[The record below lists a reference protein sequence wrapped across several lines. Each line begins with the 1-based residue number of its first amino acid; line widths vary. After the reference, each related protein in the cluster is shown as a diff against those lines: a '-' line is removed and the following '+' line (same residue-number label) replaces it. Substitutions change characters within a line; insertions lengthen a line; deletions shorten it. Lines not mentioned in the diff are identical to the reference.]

1 MGILSLDNKIIPV
14 RAGERRDWGNLPGS
28 SISLAISDLLAS
40 ANDLYLLI
48 TNDSVSA
55 EHIQRELAFF
65 EPSVPVYRFPD
76 WETLIYDSFSPHQDI
91 ISDRLRMLNHL
102 PHIDAGVLIVPAT
115 TLMQKL
121 APPQFILNESL
132 LISVGQKLDFVK
144 IRKKLSSV
152 AYLSVDNVLEHGEFA
167 VRGSI
172 MDIFPMGSNKP
183 YRIDLFDNEVE
194 SIRIFEPETQLSIE
208 KVSSI
213 ELLPAREFPL
223 TEKAVK
229 QFQDRWYE
237 KLSDDRGSPIY
248 SDISAGISPA
258 GIEYYLPLFFDE
270 LATLFD
276 YVPKDTLI
284 ITTDIENTLRDNWT
298 QAWTRYENLRYDIIK
313 PILPPNEL
321 LLPTEEVFSILKDF
335 PRVEIKT
342 DSHSKY
348 NFGFSP
354 LPDVSLEERN
364 LDPLQ
369 NLKKY
374 VKRSSSR
381 LLITAES
388 AGRKEIMNELFERN
402 QLTPEI
408 IDNWQSFLNTDQK
421 ICLCIADIE
430 RGFAEQSS
438 QITLI
443 TEQQLFGERVLQQ
456 RRRKRSN
463 NNAADLMIKSLTE
476 LHIGAPVVHIDHGV
490 GRYLGLQ
497 TLSVDEEETEFLCLE
512 YDEHAK
518 LYVPVSSL
526 HLISRYA
533 GSEDGN
539 APLHRLGGD
548 TWNKTKRRAAEQIYD
563 VAAELLN
570 IYARRAAKEGFS
582 FASPDEIYD
591 QFVSSFPFE
600 ETPDQESAISSVVA
614 DMGET
619 KAMDR
624 LICGDVGFGK
634 TEVAMRA
641 AFIAVQAG
649 KQVAV
654 LVPTTLLAQQH
665 QQTFEDRFAA
675 WPISISSI
683 SRFRT
688 KKEQDIIRKTMETG
702 QVDIVIG
709 THALIQDDV
718 VFKDLG
724 LLIID
729 EEHRFGVRQKEK
741 LKSLRAEVD
750 ILTLTAT
757 PIPRTLNMAISN
769 MRDLSIIATPPSR
782 RLSIKTFVQEY
793 NEGLIKEAIQREL
806 MRGGQ
811 VYYLHN
817 EVRNIDQT
825 LGKLQSLVPEA
836 RIAIGHGQMRE
847 RQLERI
853 MSDFYHKKVNILVCT
868 TIIENGIDI
877 PNANTIIIERA
888 DKFGLAQIHQLRG
901 RVGRSHHQ
909 AYAYLMT
916 PNPKVMSS
924 DAQKRLEAISEADDL
939 GAGFI
944 LATHDLEIRG
954 AGELLG
960 DGQTGNIQTIGYS
973 MYMEMLDN
981 AVKAIQDGQTPNLD
995 RPLHEGTEINL
1006 RISAIIPEAYLP
1018 DTHARLVLYKRIAN
1032 AKTEAEL
1039 RELQVEMIDRFSL
1052 LPDAT
1057 RNLFRITLIKINA
1070 SSLGIKKID
1079 AGINQGRLEFLQ
1091 DTVISP
1097 DAIVSLVQSKPQSY
1111 KLINANQ
1118 LTFYEAMEKPET
1130 RFTVVENLLKL
1141 LERNKIGIAS

>member
-1 MGILSLDNKIIPV
+1 MGILSLDNKIIPI
-14 RAGERRDWGNLPGS
+14 RAGERRDWGNLSGS
-28 SISLAISDLLAS
+28 SISLAISNLLES
-40 ANDLYLLI
+40 RSVLCLLV
-48 TNDSVSA
+48 TQDSVSA
-55 EHIQRELAFF
+55 EQIRKELAFF
-65 EPSVPVYRFPD
+65 KPNVPLYRFPD

-91 ISDRLRMLNHL
+91 ISERLHILNRL
-102 PHIDAGVLIVPAT
+102 PYIDSGVVIVPAN
-115 TLMQKL
+115 TLAQKL

-132 LISVGQKLDFVK
+132 LVSVGEKFDFAEM
-144 IRKKLSSV
+144 RKKLISV
-152 AYLSVDNVLEHGEFA
+152 AYRSVDNVLEHGEFA

-183 YRIDLFDNEVE
+183 YRIDLFDNEVD
-194 SIRIFEPETQLSIE
+194 SIRIFDAETQLSISN
-208 KVSSI
+208 VNRI
-213 ELLPAREFPL
+213 ELLPAREIPL
-223 TEKAVK
+223 TEKAIK
-229 QFQDRWYE
+229 QFQDKWYE
-237 KLSDDRGSPIY
+237 KLSDNRDATIY
-248 SDISAGISPA
+248 SDISAGISPP

-276 YVPKDTLI
+276 YVPEDTLI
-284 ITTDIENTLRDNWT
+284 ITTDIENTLRDSWT
-298 QAWTRYENLRYDIIK
+298 QAWDRYENLRHDILR
-313 PILPPNEL
+313 PIPPPNEL
-321 LLPTEEVFSILKDF
+321 LLATEKIFGKFTDF
-335 PRVEIKT
+335 PRVEITT
-342 DSHSKY
+342 DSTSKH
-348 NFGFSP
+348 NFDFSP
-354 LPDVSLEERN
+354 LPNVSIQQRS
-364 LDPLQ
+364 LDPLER
-369 NLKKY
+369 LKDY
-374 VKRSSSR
+374 VERSTGR

-388 AGRKEIMNELFERN
+388 IGRKEIMSELFQRH
-402 QLTPEI
+402 QLTLEMTE
-408 IDNWQSFLNTDQK
+408 NWESFLNNDQK
-421 ICLCIADIE
+421 LCLCTADVE
-430 RGFAEQSS
+430 RGFSS
-438 QITLI
+438 QNPNIALI

-456 RRRKRSN
+456 RRREYKN
-463 NNAADLMIKSLTE
+463 NISADLIIKSLTE

-490 GRYLGLQ
+490 GRYLGLK
-497 TLSVDEEETEFLCLE
+497 TLTIDEEETEFLCLE
-512 YDEHAK
+512 YEEHAK

-533 GSEDGN
+533 GSEEGN

-548 TWNKTKRRAAEQIYD
+548 TWNKAKRRAAEQIYD
-563 VAAELLN
+563 VAAELLS
-570 IYARRAAKEGFS
+570 IYARRAAKKGFS
-582 FASPDEIYD
+582 FATPDQTYD

-600 ETPDQESAISSVVA
+600 ETPDQESAIRSVVT
-614 DMGET
+614 DMSKT
-619 KAMDR
+619 KPMDR

-641 AFIAVQAG
+641 AFIAVQSG

-665 QQTFEDRFAA
+665 QQTFLDRFAE
-675 WPISISSI
+675 WPFSIEAI

-688 KKEQDIIRKTMETG
+688 KKEQHDIRDKVKSGQIDII
-702 QVDIVIG
+702 IG
-709 THALIQDDV
+709 THTLIQDDI

-750 ILTLTAT
+750 ILALTAT

-769 MRDLSIIATPPSR
+769 MRDLSIVATPPSR
-782 RLSIKTFVQEY
+782 RLSVKTFVQEY

-806 MRGGQ
+806 LRGGQ

-817 EVRNIDQT
+817 EVRNIDQIAT
-825 LGKLQSLVPEA
+825 KLLNLVPEA

-847 RQLERI
+847 RQLEGV
-853 MSDFYHKKVNILVCT
+853 MSDFYNKKANVLVCT

-916 PNPKVMSS
+916 PNPKVMSR
-924 DAQKRLEAISEADDL
+924 DAQKRLEAITEADHL

-960 DGQTGNIQTIGYS
+960 DGQSGNIQTIGYS
-973 MYMEMLDN
+973 MYMEMLN
-981 AVKAIQDGQTPNLD
+981 HAVKAIQDGKTPNLD
-995 RPLHEGTEINL
+995 RPLHEGAEINL
-1006 RISAIIPEAYLP
+1006 RISAIIPESYLP

-1070 SSLGIKKID
+1070 STLGIKKID
-1079 AGINQGRLEFLQ
+1079 AGIDKGKIEFLQ

-1111 KLINANQ
+1111 KLTNANQ
-1118 LTFYEAMEKPET
+1118 LTFYEAMEMPET
-1130 RFTVVENLLKL
+1130 RFTVIENLLTQFGEKQNWT
-1141 LERNKIGIAS
+1141 R